1 MRAVLCDAFEGI
13 KALNLFEAVE
23 PYLAAD
29 ELMIDV
35 HAASVSY
42 MDYLM
47 TCGGSQLRPALPYIP
62 GTDAAVR
69 GGKGIKSCGAIHLGR
84 RLGTLPNL
92 VVGQGLRRCDII
104 AYCGA
109 GMRVESGLY

>member
-47 TCGGSQLRPALPYIP
+47 TCGGYQLRPALPYIP
-62 GTDAAVR
+62 GTNADVR
-69 GGKGIKSCGAIHLGR
+69 GGKGIKSRGAVRLRR
-84 RLGTLPNL
+84 RLGTLPDL
-92 VVGQGLRRCDII
+92 IVVQGLRRCDII
-104 AYCGA
+104 GYCGA

>member
-1 MRAVLCDAFEGI
+1 MRAFEGI
-13 KALNLFEAVE
+13 KALNLIEAVE

-29 ELMIDV
+29 ESMIDA

-47 TCGGSQLRPALPYIP
+47 TCGGYQLRPALPYIP

-69 GGKGIKSCGAIHLGR
+69 GGTGSNHAGR
-84 RLGTLPNL
+84 SPRKK
-92 VVGQGLRRCDII
+92 VGHSPKPENSGVSRAASACSGSLWKRRP
-104 AYCGA
+104 
-109 GMRVESGLY
+109 RE